1 MDGTAEE
8 LFVPMLHLGLRANGI
23 ALPTIGNIGM
33 VGHIP
38 DVARPGTERCP
49 TTGRNTLG
57 PDGIAMRPNLGGR
70 HKVTLPNPFAVSLLL
85 VASLPAEAPLEHN
98 FRYPR
103 IREHSVMGGAIA
115 LGHRART
122 F

>member
-1 MDGTAEE
+1 LDGTAEE

-70 HKVTLPNPFAVSLLL
+70 QAE
-85 VASLPAEAPLEHN
+85 VAWQYSPPPTRWNTRLRERNRRQQCEAQRALCASHAG
-98 FRYPR
+98 PR
-103 IREHSVMGGAIA
+103 RRRHIQFI
-115 LGHRART
+115 
-122 F
+122 